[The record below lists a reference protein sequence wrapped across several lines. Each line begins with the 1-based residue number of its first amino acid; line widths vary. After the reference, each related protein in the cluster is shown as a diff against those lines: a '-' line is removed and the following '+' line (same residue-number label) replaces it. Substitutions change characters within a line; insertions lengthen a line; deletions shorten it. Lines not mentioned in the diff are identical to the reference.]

1 MLLSSQTL
9 FVSLSYECVFY
20 YDISLTLDFDKI
32 LKYDNKKFSQF
43 SGLIEFQRITP
54 DYHILKE
61 ALMKESLKDI
71 SIRNILKITF
81 AGIVNA
87 FGITI
92 FLYPVHLYDSGI
104 SGTSMLLAQVTP
116 EHFSL
121 SLFLIILNIPLFLY
135 GLKKEGIV
143 FTIYSIYSVLKVLT
157 GQRVR

>member
-1 MLLSSQTL
+1 
-9 FVSLSYECVFY
+9 
-20 YDISLTLDFDKI
+20 
-32 LKYDNKKFSQF
+32 
-43 SGLIEFQRITP
+43 
-54 DYHILKE
+54 
-61 ALMKESLKDI
+61 MKESLKDI